1 MATRTTYLRIE
12 ALALIIVVRKKSV
25 SLFLLYRIFKTQE
38 SKQDRHM
45 KDGFNYADPLAGACA
60 PGVQTT
66 KWKM

>member
-1 MATRTTYLRIE
+1 MTTSITCLRTET
-12 ALALIIVVRKKSV
+12 LALTIVMWKKKCF
-25 SLFLLYRIFKTQE
+25 SLFVIQNFQNSE
-38 SKQDRHM
+38 SKQGRPM